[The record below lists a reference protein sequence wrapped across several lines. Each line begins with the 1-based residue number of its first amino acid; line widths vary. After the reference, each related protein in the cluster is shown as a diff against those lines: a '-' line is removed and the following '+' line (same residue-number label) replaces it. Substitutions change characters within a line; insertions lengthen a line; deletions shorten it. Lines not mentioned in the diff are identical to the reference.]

1 MLYRNGSQGAT
12 RVMGRDD
19 VAHDVARDLRGEVWA
34 EVHRAFAVRQQA
46 DGLTQAELAR
56 RMALPR
62 ERIHYWMSR
71 PERMTLSAAGRLMAG
86 MNGRLECRGRLVSPG
101 ANKEMAE

>member
-1 MLYRNGSQGAT
+1 M
-12 RVMGRDD
+12 RVMGRGD

-34 EVHRAFAVRQQA
+34 EVHRAFAVRREA
-46 DGLTQAELAR
+46 EGLTQAELAR

-71 PERMTLSAAGRLMAG
+71 PERMTLSAAARLMAG
-86 MNGRLECRGRLVSPG
+86 MNGRLECLSRLADPETPW
-101 ANKEMAE
+101 EMAQ

>member
-1 MLYRNGSQGAT
+1 
-12 RVMGRDD
+12 MGRGDL
-19 VAHDVARDLRGEVWA
+19 AHDVARDLRGEVWA
-34 EVHRAFAVRQQA
+34 EVHRAFAVRRQA
-46 DGLTQAELAR
+46 EGLTQAELAR

-71 PERMTLSAAGRLMAG
+71 PERMTLFAAARLMAG
-86 MNGRLECRGRLVSPG
+86 MNGRQECRGRLVNLG

>member
-1 MLYRNGSQGAT
+1 MLYSNSSQGAM

-34 EVHRAFAVRQQA
+34 EVHRAFAVRRQA

-71 PERMTLSAAGRLMAG
+71 PERMTLCAAARLMAG

-101 ANKEMAE
+101 ADKEMAE